1 MIFMV
6 LKYYLKNSIKDS
18 IGALLVLA
26 FLAAFL
32 TFTFLSSFQF
42 VQGHFDHAGHANTGG
57 FGISDK
63 YYAYQQIEPSYAKPN
78 ELSKIMF
85 SIQDRNGRDVHNVIV
100 MVEVYSAKTG
110 ERISVFPWTKADIG
124 DFEIPFVFPEI
135 GNYQTVL
142 SVLNDDVGGS
152 QIINT
157 VPPPRTILNDNTG
170 CSCERGVFNV
180 SVTENYGTIFI
191 SVIYAS
197 VFGVITV
204 IGVALFWMY
213 WGRRKDKS
221 VDPISNYDFIKYSV
235 LLLAMGAAVVHLAV
249 YPGHAGL
256 RLEYSIFLISASAIQ
271 IAYGIM
277 YMLLIFSDD
286 NDSRIKKSNKLL
298 ISKQYYKKSLI
309 LNWIG
314 LGGSLFLILL
324 YLYAVTFPPPLSP
337 NPHPEDV
344 DIFGLLD
351 KSLEVVL
358 VVGIVVLMMYE
369 RKRYLYSF
377 KASSY
382 KNVK

>member
-1 MIFMV
+1 MV
-6 LKYYLKNSIKDS
+6 LKNNVKDGIKALALTFLVAV
-18 IGALLVLA
+18 ALLSFA
-26 FLAAFL
+26 
-32 TFTFLSSFQF
+32 FLSSSPF
-42 VQGHFDHAGHANTGG
+42 VQGHFDHLGHFNTAG

-63 YYAYQQIEPSYAKPN
+63 YYVNQQLDPSYTKPN

-85 SIQDRNGRDVHNVIV
+85 SIQDKNGRDVHNVIV
-100 MVEVYSAKTG
+100 MVEVYSTKTG
-110 ERISVFPWTKADIG
+110 ERISVFPWTRVDIG
-124 DFEIPFVFPEI
+124 DFEVPFVFPEI

-142 SVLNDDVGGS
+142 SVLNDDVSSS

-170 CSCERGVFNV
+170 CHCERGVFNV
-180 SVTENYGTIFI
+180 SISENFGSIFTL
-191 SVIYAS
+191 VIYAS
-197 VFGVITV
+197 VFGVISV

-213 WGRRKDKS
+213 WGRRKSTS
-221 VDPISNYDFIKYSV
+221 VDPISNYDLIKYSV
-235 LLLAMGAAVVHLAV
+235 LLLALGAAVVHLAV
-249 YPGHAGL
+249 YPGHAAL
-256 RLEYSIFLISASAIQ
+256 RMEYSIFLISASAIQ
-271 IAYGIM
+271 IGYGIM
-277 YMLLIFSDD
+277 YILLIFSDD

-298 ISKQYYKKSLI
+298 ISKQYYKKSLM

-344 DIFGLLD
+344 DIFGALD